1 MNMRSGFAKVLIAL
15 AALLLLSVNQISDLE
30 GSERVAPKT
39 SAADRYAFDF
49 ETVKSDGPRLNLRS
63 AILVNYENGEVLY
76 AKNAEMTH
84 PIASISKLV
93 AAMVV
98 LDNVKDFNA
107 RQLVIKDDAIKS
119 SFSRLRPGLDV
130 SLRDLLYLS
139 LMISDNRATR
149 ALSRATAGTL
159 TDFVDLMNMKAR
171 QLGLDQTVFYDPT
184 GLDERNVSTAHEVA
198 IIMHHAYSYPEIA
211 RITALKR
218 QTVGVKRGK
227 RTYTMDLRNTNRLM
241 DAPYHVLA
249 GKTGYI
255 DASDYC
261 LATMVEDPAGKK
273 LTLVV
278 LGAPGGSL
286 RFREARKLATWGF
299 KELNGD
305 TLPVPAKPTR
315 KSRFKPS

>member
-1 MNMRSGFAKVLIAL
+1 MRSGFVKVMISLG
-15 AALLLLSVNQISDLE
+15 ALLLLSVNQINNLE
-30 GSERVAPKT
+30 GSERLGPVQPT
-39 SAADRYAFDF
+39 ADRYAFDF
-49 ETVKSDGPRLNLRS
+49 ESVKSDGPRLNLRS
-63 AILVNYENGEVLY
+63 AILVNYDNGEVLY
-76 AKNAEMTH
+76 AKNAEMSH

-98 LDNVKDFNA
+98 LDNVKDFTAKQTVN
-107 RQLVIKDDAIKS
+107 KEDALRS
-119 SFSRLRPGLDV
+119 SFSRLRPGLEL

-149 ALSRATAGTL
+149 ALSRATAGSI
-159 TDFVDLMNMKAR
+159 TDFVDLMNMKVR
-171 QLGLDQTVFYDPT
+171 QLGLDHTVFYDPT

-198 IIMHHAYSYPEIA
+198 ILMHHAYSYPEIA

-218 QTVGVKRGK
+218 QTVSVKRGK
-227 RTYTMDLRNTNRLM
+227 RTYSMDLRNTNRLM
-241 DAPYHVLA
+241 DSPYHVLA

-286 RFREARKLATWGF
+286 RFREARKLASWGF

-305 TLPVPAKPTR
+305 TVPVPSKPIR
-315 KSRFKPS
+315 KSRVKQS